1 MEELIYILTNNS
13 YLYWSIIIVLLII
26 DVILAI
32 VSLNRKK
39 REEIK
44 KDFQEAEKNEEVQ
57 KTEEVSISKDLEE
70 IINQMK
76 KDMEAT
82 PEQVVAQ
89 FEEEQEKNAII
100 SYQELVESV
109 KNGKIQTIEDEE
121 GTTNYVEAL
130 MNEMGEEPI
139 VEISDN
145 EPTKEEVKAVI
156 EEITKKSS
164 EPKKSEKPKFKSTDF
179 ISPVFGR
186 INAEFNYPKI
196 KETTE
201 LEKMFN
207 IDKIKDGL
215 EKNEAFLN
223 ALIDFRNNL

>member
-13 YLYWSIIIVLLII
+13 YLYWSIIIVLLIV

-32 VSLNRKK
+32 ISLNRKK

-44 KDFQEAEKNEEVQ
+44 EEFKKAEIAEEVEI
-57 KTEEVSISKDLEE
+57 KEETKVSKELQD
-70 IINQMK
+70 IIMQMK

-109 KNGKIQTIEDEE
+109 KNGKIQTIDDEE
-121 GTTNYVEAL
+121 GNINYVEAL
-130 MNEMGEEPI
+130 SEEINEEPI
-139 VEISDN
+139 VEAIDN
-145 EPTKEEVKAVI
+145 EALKEEVKSAI
-156 EEITKKSS
+156 QEITKNSV
-164 EPKKSEKPKFKSTDF
+164 ETEKPKFKSTDF
-179 ISPVFGR
+179 ISPVFGKM
-186 INAEFNYPKI
+186 NAEINYPKI

-201 LEKMFN
+201 IEKMFN
-207 IDKIKDGL
+207 IDKIKNEL

-223 ALIDFRNNL
+223 ALIEFRNNL

>member
-1 MEELIYILTNNS
+1 MEKLIYILTSNS
-13 YLYWSIIIVLLII
+13 YLYWSIIIALLIT

-32 VSLNRKK
+32 VSLNRRK

-44 KDFQEAEKNEEVQ
+44 KDFKQAEMNQELEKTVEN
-57 KTEEVSISKDLEE
+57 KVSQELQD
-70 IINQMK
+70 IIMQMK

-109 KNGKIQTIEDEE
+109 KAGKIQTIDDEE
-121 GTTNYVEAL
+121 GNTNYVEAL
-130 MNEMGEEPI
+130 TDEINEEPV
-139 VEISDN
+139 VEVSDN

-156 EEITKKSS
+156 NEITKK
-164 EPKKSEKPKFKSTDF
+164 PDKPKFKNSEF
-179 ISPVFGR
+179 ISPVYGKMNTE
-186 INAEFNYPKI
+186 INYPKI
-196 KETTE
+196 NETTE
-201 LEKMFN
+201 IEKMFN
-207 IDKIKDGL
+207 IDKIKSEV
-215 EKNEAFLN
+215 EKNEAFLK

>member
-13 YLYWSIIIVLLII
+13 YLYWSIIIVLLIV

-32 VSLNRKK
+32 ISLNRKK

-44 KDFQEAEKNEEVQ
+44 EEFKKAEIAEEVE
-57 KTEEVSISKDLEE
+57 KKEETKVSKELQD
-70 IINQMK
+70 IIMQMK

-109 KNGKIQTIEDEE
+109 KNGKIQTIDDEE
-121 GTTNYVEAL
+121 GNINYVEAL
-130 MNEMGEEPI
+130 SEEINEEPI
-139 VEISDN
+139 VEAIDN
-145 EPTKEEVKAVI
+145 EALKEEVKSAI
-156 EEITKKSS
+156 QEITKNSV
-164 EPKKSEKPKFKSTDF
+164 ETEKPKFKSTDF
-179 ISPVFGR
+179 ISPVFGKM
-186 INAEFNYPKI
+186 NAEINYPKI

-201 LEKMFN
+201 IEKMFN
-207 IDKIKDGL
+207 IDKIKNEL

-223 ALIDFRNNL
+223 ALIEFRNNL

>member
-13 YLYWSIIIVLLII
+13 YLYWSIIIVLLIV

-32 VSLNRKK
+32 ISLNRKK

-44 KDFQEAEKNEEVQ
+44 EEFKKAEIAEEVE
-57 KTEEVSISKDLEE
+57 KKEETKVSKELQD
-70 IINQMK
+70 IIMQMK

-109 KNGKIQTIEDEE
+109 KNGKIQTIDDEE
-121 GTTNYVEAL
+121 GNINYVEAL
-130 MNEMGEEPI
+130 SEEINEEPI
-139 VEISDN
+139 VEANDN
-145 EPTKEEVKAVI
+145 EALKEEVKSAI
-156 EEITKKSS
+156 QEITKNSV
-164 EPKKSEKPKFKSTDF
+164 ETEKPKFKSTDF
-179 ISPVFGR
+179 ISPVFGKM
-186 INAEFNYPKI
+186 NAEINYPKI

-201 LEKMFN
+201 IEKMFN
-207 IDKIKDGL
+207 IDKIKNEL

-223 ALIDFRNNL
+223 ALIEFRNNL

>member
-1 MEELIYILTNNS
+1 MMEELIYILTNNS
-13 YLYWSIIIVLLII
+13 YLYWSIIIVLLIV

-32 VSLNRKK
+32 ISLNRKK

-44 KDFQEAEKNEEVQ
+44 EEFKKAEIAEEVE
-57 KTEEVSISKDLEE
+57 KKEETKVSKELQD
-70 IINQMK
+70 IIIQMK

-109 KNGKIQTIEDEE
+109 KNGKIQTIDDEE
-121 GTTNYVEAL
+121 GNINYVEAL
-130 MNEMGEEPI
+130 SEEINEEPI
-139 VEISDN
+139 VEANDN
-145 EPTKEEVKAVI
+145 ETLKEEVKSAI
-156 EEITKKSS
+156 QEITKNSV
-164 EPKKSEKPKFKSTDF
+164 ETEKPKFKSTDF
-179 ISPVFGR
+179 ISPVFGKM
-186 INAEFNYPKI
+186 NAEINYPKI

-201 LEKMFN
+201 IEKMFN
-207 IDKIKDGL
+207 IDKIKNEL

-223 ALIDFRNNL
+223 ALIEFRNNL

>member
-13 YLYWSIIIVLLII
+13 YLYWSIIIALLIV

-32 VSLNRKK
+32 ISLNRKK

-44 KDFQEAEKNEEVQ
+44 EEFKKAEIAEEVE
-57 KTEEVSISKDLEE
+57 KKEETKVSKELQD
-70 IINQMK
+70 IIMQMK

-109 KNGKIQTIEDEE
+109 KNGKIQTIDDEE
-121 GTTNYVEAL
+121 GNINYVEAL
-130 MNEMGEEPI
+130 SEEINEEPI
-139 VEISDN
+139 VEANDN
-145 EPTKEEVKAVI
+145 EALKEEVKSAI
-156 EEITKKSS
+156 QEITKNSV
-164 EPKKSEKPKFKSTDF
+164 ETEKPKFKSTDF
-179 ISPVFGR
+179 ISPVFGKM
-186 INAEFNYPKI
+186 NAEINYPKI

-201 LEKMFN
+201 IEKMFN
-207 IDKIKDGL
+207 IDKIKNEL

-223 ALIDFRNNL
+223 ALIEFRNNL